1 MWEVR
6 GSWRVVRGSERE
18 REGVRRKERE
28 GEGVRGSE
36 WEWE

>member
-6 GSWRVVRGSERE
+6 GTWRVVRGSARE

-28 GEGVRGSE
+28 SE
-36 WEWE
+36 RE